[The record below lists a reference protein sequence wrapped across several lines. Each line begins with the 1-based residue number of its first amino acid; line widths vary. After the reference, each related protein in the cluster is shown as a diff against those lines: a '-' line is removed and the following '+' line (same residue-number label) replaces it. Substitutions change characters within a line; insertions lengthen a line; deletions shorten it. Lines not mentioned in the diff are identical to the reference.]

1 MSVEL
6 SFPATASGDASVL
19 AHQLRTELADGGVP
33 IQSIKLARTSPENM
47 DLGTMLTILQVGLE
61 GIAAAHASYDVASII
76 LNFAQRTRSVVK
88 IKSPD
93 GNIEI
98 RTNSADASRLSEI
111 LKKFAEPHHDDA
123 S

>member
-1 MSVEL
+1 M
-6 SFPATASGDASVL
+6 
-19 AHQLRTELADGGVP
+19 
-33 IQSIKLARTSPENM
+33 
-47 DLGTMLTILQVGLE
+47 TILQVGLE